1 MKITRGLL
9 ASLLL
14 SIVPT
19 LLFAQNTLVPEGE
32 TPYQASAFPDRIL
45 LLPTAS
51 PATSQIINWRTR
63 TSVDKAL
70 AEITEADASPGLH
83 LTASRRSGTSRLLEA
98 GNGAAH
104 HHSVTFDGLT
114 PDTLYA
120 YRVRGDGTWSEW
132 FQFRTAADDHRPHTA
147 IYFGDAQ
154 NSVKSHFSRTI
165 REAYSSAP
173 RAQVMV
179 HAGDMVNL
187 RSGKHDDEWGE
198 WFDAGSWI
206 NSMVNNVFA
215 VGNHE
220 YLKQKTGPRSLS
232 PHVPVQFATP
242 GNGPDPLK
250 DTVYYTDY
258 QGVRYIVLNS
268 MEALQNEELAKLQAD
283 WLAKVLEN
291 NPARWTVVTQHHPVF
306 SVSRGRDNP
315 PLRKHWMPVFEKYG
329 VDLVLQGHDHA
340 YGRGRNLATGSSGKP
355 GSGGPMYVVS
365 VAGPKMYR
373 LTESAKQSMDRLAE
387 DTQLFQLITFEADSI
402 QYRAITANG
411 ILYDAFDIVRQE
423 DGSNEVIERKPD
435 SDTNLCSNPNPSRP
449 TRCWDGTEFVE

>member
-1 MKITRGLL
+1 MNILRRLL
-9 ASLLL
+9 ASLLFC
-14 SIVPT
+14 IVPA
-19 LLFAQNTLVPEGE
+19 LLFAQSTLVPEGE
-32 TPYQASAFPDRIL
+32 APYQASVFPDRIL

-51 PATSQIINWRTR
+51 PATSQTINWRTSD
-63 TSVDKAL
+63 SVDKAL
-70 AEITEADASPGLH
+70 AEITEAHASPGLH
-83 LTASRRSGTSRLLEA
+83 LTANRRTGVSRPLEA

-179 HAGDMVNL
+179 HAGDMVNS

-220 YLKQKTGPRSLS
+220 YIKQESGPRLLS

-242 GNGPDPLK
+242 GNGPDPLR

-268 MEALQNEELAKLQAD
+268 MEALQNEELAELQAD
-283 WLAKVLEN
+283 WLRKVLEN
-291 NPARWTVVTQHHPVF
+291 NPARWTVVIQHHPVF

-315 PLRKHWMPVFEKYG
+315 PLRQHWKPVFEKYG
-329 VDLVLQGHDHA
+329 VDLVLQGHDHS
-340 YGRGRNLATGSSGKP
+340 YGRGRNLSTGSSGKP
-355 GSGGPMYVVS
+355 DSRGPMYVVS
-365 VAGPKMYR
+365 VAGPKMYL

-402 QYRAITANG
+402 EYRAITANG
-411 ILYDAFDIVRQE
+411 ILYDAFDMVRQE

-435 SDTNLCSNPNPSRP
+435 SDTNLCGNPNPPPS
-449 TRCWDGTEFVE
+449 RCWNGIEFVE